1 MAYTEEELAGL
12 TAEERAAL
20 EEDDG
25 TETDEEE
32 ADETESGDETEA
44 DAGDDA
50 AEGADDGEQ
59 QADDGADDSDEGD
72 ESGAER
78 SQQQGP
84 ILVAEAPEKA
94 EERLGEIKTAKAD
107 LRKKYDD
114 GELTFDEYESQV
126 EALDDERM
134 EIRLALKEAETA
146 AKIEH
151 QRQVNEREA
160 QINGFLAEIGVK
172 RDFSDLRFA
181 ALDNAVKIIASKE
194 ENADLGVRE
203 ILEKA
208 YGLCV
213 EQGVIQKKADK
224 APEVQAKPRK
234 PIATVPNLAKV
245 PAADQTDTDDGNR
258 FAYIDRIADPV
269 AREKAFQKLSP
280 ADQEAYLST

>member
-32 ADETESGDETEA
+32 DDETESGDETEA

-59 QADDGADDSDEGD
+59 QADDSADDSDEGD